1 MFFKEVENSEV
12 SKIDVVTGYPVSAD
26 ILRQQLADLL
36 GMHLSHVT
44 DFEGWEPTE
53 EEEKE
58 DKEPLLTSEEESK
71 NQMMVKTMVVL
82 LLMTF

>member
-36 GMHLSHVT
+36 GMHLSHVAVHPKV
-44 DFEGWEPTE
+44 G
-53 EEEKE
+53 
-58 DKEPLLTSEEESK
+58 
-71 NQMMVKTMVVL
+71 NQQRKKKKKTKSL
-82 LLMTF
+82 F